1 MTTYPEVVIVG
12 IGQVPVGE
20 HWDVSLR
27 ELAGRA
33 LRAARKDA
41 VNLQPQSIY
50 IGSMLAASASHQAN
64 LGALV
69 CEVAGLA
76 GKAEGVTAEVAE
88 VSKAN
93 LPGRQPQQ
101 VDGGI

>member
-1 MTTYPEVVIVG
+1 MASYPEVVIVG
-12 IGQVPVGE
+12 IGQIPVRE

-33 LRAARKDA
+33 LRAARQDA
-41 VNLQPQSIY
+41 GDLQPKSIF

-76 GKAEGVTAEVAE
+76 GQAEG
-88 VSKAN
+88 
-93 LPGRQPQQ
+93 PGLQ
-101 VDGGI
+101 G

>member
-1 MTTYPEVVIVG
+1 MTAYPEVVIVG
-12 IGQVPVGE
+12 IGQLPVRE

-41 VNLQPQSIY
+41 GDLQPQSIY
-50 IGSMLAASASHQAN
+50 VGSMLAASASHQAN

-76 GKAEGVTAEVAE
+76 GLAWRLGWRWEHLSAA
-88 VSKAN
+88 
-93 LPGRQPQQ
+93 R
-101 VDGGI
+101 